1 MGAVG
6 HMLENPVN
14 PPLLADHSGG
24 VAELCDIHRLVGS
37 ENVRG
42 AENQQERLWHCGWI
56 AGFVD
61 GEGCFSCPIF
71 RNRTMVLR
79 WQVQPSFVVVQSASS
94 RDVLEDMARF
104 FGCGHVT
111 VNRRHD
117 NHREDLFRFTVSR
130 LADLRDTIVP
140 FFQEHRLRTSKRE
153 NFDKFAAIIELMGER
168 KHLTKEG
175 IIQIAEIAQ
184 TMNHRKPSEVLRIL
198 RDHTP
203 TISPLPAR

>member
-1 MGAVG
+1 
-6 HMLENPVN
+6 
-14 PPLLADHSGG
+14 
-24 VAELCDIHRLVGS
+24 
-37 ENVRG
+37 
-42 AENQQERLWHCGWI
+42 
-56 AGFVD
+56 
-61 GEGCFSCPIF
+61 
-71 RNRTMVLR
+71 
-79 WQVQPSFVVVQSASS
+79 
-94 RDVLEDMARF
+94 MARF

-111 VNRRHD
+111 VNRRPD